1 MEPKR
6 ITAEEVKKRLDAG
19 EAITF
24 LDSRADDSWRTAE
37 LQLPKSI
44 RVPPD
49 AVEAH
54 LDQIPRRGLI
64 VPYCTWPQEH
74 SSARVAQMLL
84 QRGWTNVRPL
94 IGGFDAW
101 RTADYPIEAK
111 PTRTQSVAE
120 VAANVRD
127 AEGDSD
133 AK

>member
-1 MEPKR
+1 
-6 ITAEEVKKRLDAG
+6 
-19 EAITF
+19 
-24 LDSRADDSWRTAE
+24 
-37 LQLPKSI
+37 
-44 RVPPD
+44 
-49 AVEAH
+49 
-54 LDQIPRRGLI
+54 
-64 VPYCTWPQEH
+64 
-74 SSARVAQMLL
+74 MLL